1 MPWYDVAC
9 QRILRGIGERVDNS
23 PPASS
28 VGSCQIEEHRNVIDS
43 EKQAANTSSNIESVA
58 LSVDNAE

>member
-1 MPWYDVAC
+1 MC
-9 QRILRGIGERVDNS
+9 RGMMLLVKGSYAVSANALTT